1 MTSVPW
7 IVTDKS
13 KLKAMLLDVD
23 NQLVELYSNRNT
35 VENKK
40 EKRSLQRLKKKIID
54 KLNDEESD
62 E

>member
-54 KLNDEESD
+54 KLNDEESN